1 MYSKVQRPGI
11 PAHSRARML
20 EQFVM
25 KTGSGMGT
33 QKTLKLILLSSYEKD
48 HTILMVHQQ
57 DGLVCQL
64 TSILIFKL

>member
-1 MYSKVQRPGI
+1 M
-11 PAHSRARML
+11 
-20 EQFVM
+20 F
-25 KTGSGMGT
+25 
-33 QKTLKLILLSSYEKD
+33 KLVLFSLYEKD